1 MTVLASEAARGAAPS
16 LARAI
21 RTAGR
26 RVLAV
31 AVLAL
36 AGLLVFVLLPGQ
48 NVPAVTGG
56 PSYLPSAVP
65 MVHSWHPHGP
75 DRPAPGG

>member
-1 MTVLASEAARGAAPS
+1 MTVFVSDAARGAAPS
-16 LARAI
+16 LATAI

-31 AVLAL
+31 VALAL
-36 AGLLVFVLLPGQ
+36 TGLLVFVLLPGQ

-56 PSYLPSAVP
+56 SYLPPAVP

-75 DRPAPGG
+75 DRPVPGG